1 MIPIE
6 WSDSKY
12 IVASSMFF
20 QLPAYY
26 AYRHA
31 LYVHATTSFMTSLLS
46 INYWRHGYGVVPAS
60 FIL

>member
-31 LYVHATTSFMTSLLS
+31 LYVHATTFLLS